1 MKQDDYQKKIDEH
14 RQSISLEDD
23 SNELRR
29 SRRSNSSKK
38 PKKKSKNVLIPT
50 LTGIFILIP
59 IFMFVYVKFFFIPE
73 EKEVTDP
80 GIIQMETKTIS
91 NGVSKQEEAKETVEE
106 PTEKVEQTPV
116 ITTETEKNEETKNVE
131 KVEEKKE
138 TQVET
143 GKQVQSN
150 THIVAKG
157 ETLYRIAM
165 NYYNNPDA
173 VEKIKDANGLYSNE
187 ISVGQKLILPQ

>member
-23 SNELRR
+23 STELRR

-50 LTGIFILIP
+50 LFGVFILIP
-59 IFMFVYVKFFFIPE
+59 LSMFIYFNFFYTPE
-73 EKEVTDP
+73 KEEVTDP

-91 NGVSKQEEAKETVEE
+91 NGLSKQEEAKETVDES
-106 PTEKVEQTPV
+106 TEGVEQTPV
-116 ITTETEKNEETKNVE
+116 TTNETEEKEETKNVE
-131 KVEEKKE
+131 NLEEKKE

-143 GKQVQSN
+143 SQQVQSN
-150 THIVAKG
+150 THIVGKG

-173 VEKIKDANGLYSNE
+173 VDKIKDANGLSSNE
-187 ISVGQKLILPQ
+187 ISVGQKLILP

>member
-23 SNELRR
+23 STELRR

-38 PKKKSKNVLIPT
+38 AKKKSKNVLIPT
-50 LTGIFILIP
+50 LFGVFILIP
-59 IFMFVYVKFFFIPE
+59 IFMFIYVYYFFTPE
-73 EKEVTDP
+73 EEEVTDP

-91 NGVSKQEEAKETVEE
+91 NGLSKQEEAKETVDEN
-106 PTEKVEQTPV
+106 TEGVEQTPV
-116 ITTETEKNEETKNVE
+116 TTTETEEKEETKNVE
-131 KVEEKKE
+131 NLEEKKE

-143 GKQVQSN
+143 SQQVQAN
-150 THIVAKG
+150 THTVGKG

-173 VEKIKDANGLYSNE
+173 VEKIKDANGLSSNE
-187 ISVGQKLILPQ
+187 ISVGQKLILP